1 MRGGIRHVHS
11 PIKEPSSIERKA
23 PVGNIERFLS
33 TPVSLAAIDGRR
45 PHSSFMT
52 LPASRLCLSETPSVI
67 PQALLLSPRS
77 PALPKSS
84 STLSTQFILVQSKF
98 KKPFPLP
105 PHSSFLEQEGLQQP
119 SLSAFFRGE
128 RHRPFFYLP
137 DLPTHHPPPPA
148 FPSTP
153 PPLHARCRS
162 SFHSHRCLL
171 PPLHCLTPHPSSSTS
186 STRRLASW
194 ASASPFK
201 YSKSMS
207 VCAWGPSRASNT
219 YCNASRSLGVTPG
232 CQNRIKST

>member
-1 MRGGIRHVHS
+1 
-11 PIKEPSSIERKA
+11 
-23 PVGNIERFLS
+23 
-33 TPVSLAAIDGRR
+33 
-45 PHSSFMT
+45 MT

-153 PPLHARCRS
+153 PPYMPAAAPPSIPTVASSLLSIAYPLTHPPQPPPPVDSPAGLRRARSNIQNPCPFAPGAHPGRQK
-162 SFHSHRCLL
+162 RTAT
-171 PPLHCLTPHPSSSTS
+171 PPAP
-186 STRRLASW
+186 W
-194 ASASPFK
+194 A
-201 YSKSMS
+201 
-207 VCAWGPSRASNT
+207 
-219 YCNASRSLGVTPG
+219 
-232 CQNRIKST
+232 